1 MAVQETR
8 NLPAQFVEDL
18 GVDLAEQV
26 TAQSGVPVVTQG
38 LADLQKAAQAAGIP
52 ATKQA
57 FETQE
62 QFDKR
67 KGLFDAQQ
75 RAALGFEQRQLALQ
89 GLAPQV
95 AGLSGREIEARKIAD
110 AGIGSFRPFLATAQT
125 LTGAGAG
132 TGAGSIA
139 SYMSPYQQS
148 VIDATLDEYDI
159 QAQKGQQGILDAAS
173 RIGALGAGRTGVQ
186 MGEYQAASDRNRAAI
201 QAGLLQQGYGQAQA
215 ARQQDYANQ
224 MGLGQYQQGLGQYQS
239 GLASLTPQ
247 LVAGQIGTMGTVGAT
262 QQAQAQA
269 VRDAQRE
276 ANRMAAY
283 EPYERMGYYG
293 TGVTGLMG
301 GYPGQYQFGATP
313 NPTPLQNALGIGSVL
328 GGIYGNVVGPQN
340 PKYAGR

>member
-8 NLPAQFVEDL
+8 SLPAPFIESIGKDY
-18 GVDLAEQV
+18 A
-26 TAQSGVPVVTQG
+26 
-38 LADLQKAAQAAGIP
+38 
-52 ATKQA
+52 
-57 FETQE
+57 
-62 QFDKR
+62 
-67 KGLFDAQQ
+67 KGLTDLTKTPLATQQFAPKVAGQDQLQTDA
-75 RAALGFEQRQLALQ
+75 AAL
-89 GLAPQV
+89 
-95 AGLSGREIEARKIAD
+95 
-110 AGIGSFRPFLATAQT
+110 AQT
-125 LTGAGAG
+125 GLGAYQPYLTGQGAYSGTPTDMMGAQDYGAAAAALTGTGAG

-148 VIDATLDEYDI
+148 VIDATLSEYDI

-201 QAGLLQQGYGQAQA
+201 QAGLLQQGYGQALG
-215 ARQQDYANQ
+215 ARQQDYTNQ
-224 MGLGQYQQGLGQYQS
+224 LGMGQYQS

-262 QQAQAQA
+262 QQAQQQA
-269 VRDAQRE
+269 VIDAQRE
-276 ANRMAAY
+276 SNRMAAY

-328 GGIYGNVVGPQN
+328 GGIYGNVIGPQN
-340 PKYAGR
+340 PQYKR

>member
-8 NLPAQFVEDL
+8 TLPAPFIESIGKDY
-18 GVDLAEQV
+18 A
-26 TAQSGVPVVTQG
+26 
-38 LADLQKAAQAAGIP
+38 
-52 ATKQA
+52 
-57 FETQE
+57 
-62 QFDKR
+62 
-67 KGLFDAQQ
+67 KGLTDLTAKPIATQQFAPTVVGQDQLQLDA
-75 RAALGFEQRQLALQ
+75 AALART
-89 GLAPQV
+89 GLGAYQPY
-95 AGLSGREIEARKIAD
+95 
-110 AGIGSFRPFLATAQT
+110 
-125 LTGAGAG
+125 LTGQGAFAGTPTDMMGAQDYGAAAAALTGTGAG

-139 SYMSPYQQS
+139 SYMSPYHQS
-148 VIDATLDEYDI
+148 VIDATLAEYDI

-224 MGLGQYQQGLGQYQS
+224 IGMGQYQS

-283 EPYERMGYYG
+283 EPYERMGFYG

-328 GGIYGNVVGPQN
+328 GGIYGNVQHGPQ
-340 PKYAGR
+340 R

>member
-8 NLPAQFVEDL
+8 TLPAPFIESIGKDY
-18 GVDLAEQV
+18 A
-26 TAQSGVPVVTQG
+26 
-38 LADLQKAAQAAGIP
+38 
-52 ATKQA
+52 
-57 FETQE
+57 
-62 QFDKR
+62 
-67 KGLFDAQQ
+67 KGLTDLTSKPIATQQFAPTVVGQDQLQLDA
-75 RAALGFEQRQLALQ
+75 AALART
-89 GLAPQV
+89 GLGAYQPY
-95 AGLSGREIEARKIAD
+95 
-110 AGIGSFRPFLATAQT
+110 
-125 LTGAGAG
+125 LTGQGAFAGTPTDMMGAQDYGAAAADYGAAAAALTGTGAG

-186 MGEYQAASDRNRAAI
+186 LGEYQAASDRNRAAI

-301 GYPGQYQFGATP
+301 GYPGQYQFGSTP

-328 GGIYGNVVGPQN
+328 GGIYGNVIGPQN
-340 PKYAGR
+340 PRTVYGK